1 VAGHTRDFYTHSRIL
16 FCIACFENQETD
28 LMRYSAK
35 SSEEYMKRNQIF
47 YLFEKRFLGF
57 IIRDLFRFEIMKNSQ
72 KLEKLEQLKTDLNQ
86 IFESPYERTVL
97 NYFDY
102 LYWIKLK
109 TAELQ
114 KEIKNKSNY

>member
-16 FCIACFENQETD
+16 FCIACFENQEID

-57 IIRDLFRFEIMKNSQ
+57 IIRDLFRFETMKSTR
-72 KLEKLEQLKTDLNQ
+72 KLEKLRQLKIDLEQ

-102 LYWIKLK
+102 FFWVDLKLK
-109 TAELQ
+109 QLE
-114 KEIKNKSNY
+114 SV